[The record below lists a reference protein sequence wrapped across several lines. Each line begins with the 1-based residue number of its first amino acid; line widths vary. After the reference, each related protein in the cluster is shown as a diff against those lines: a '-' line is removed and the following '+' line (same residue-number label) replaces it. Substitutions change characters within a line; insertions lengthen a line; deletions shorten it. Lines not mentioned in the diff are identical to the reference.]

1 VLLSMSTFFHILKYK
16 LLSFVKATFDRKV
29 VTAVR
34 GIGSI
39 IVFGMFA
46 VAAFAL
52 SFAITQFVVPQVG
65 LEVFHRVV
73 SMTLFV
79 LFLSVNMGNI
89 IISYST
95 LYKSPEVGYLFTKPV
110 SFTQI
115 FVLKFLDNFLYSSS
129 TFFLLVF
136 MALLGYGTYFHYA
149 FYTDVAV
156 MFFVFVPLLFLSACL
171 GVLILMSLVKVASQF
186 GFRRV
191 VSGLAFM
198 YVLIVVL
205 FFKFSNPIHM
215 LEGAAKLQNVSLAS
229 SGGGGGGLMSLLP
242 NNIASNVLYYITK
255 ESPLSALG
263 EASLLLL
270 MTAMMFTVVLYVGRR
285 YYYRTW
291 LMTFEFQAK
300 SNTLFSGRKVKL
312 FDFRKSSHLP
322 AQWEVLAKKEFFQFF
337 REPSQW
343 MHLTLLLV
351 LVFVFALS
359 VRNLNVNLRVTEIQT
374 IGYLILYAFAGFLS
388 CSLALRFVFPAVSLE
403 GKSFWTQL
411 SAPIK
416 LTKIYALK
424 FTIGMVIVFFP
435 AILTSVLANIPFVNM
450 SERRPLLMYFGVY
463 STFWVTLT
471 LVSLNLGLGGYFAN
485 YQERNP
491 IRVASSQGA
500 TLTFLVSLVY
510 LITLVSIVIIPLQ
523 DYFRSLF
530 QFFPF
535 DMSVI
540 VAPGTTLAMLSAG
553 LSAFALAVGY
563 RSLQRDF

>member
-1 VLLSMSTFFHILKYK
+1 MSTFFHILKYK
-16 LLSFVKATFDRKV
+16 LLSFVKATFDRKM
-29 VTAVR
+29 VTAVK

-39 IVFGMFA
+39 VVFGTFA

-52 SFAITQFVVPQVG
+52 SFAITRFVAPQVG
-65 LEVFHRVV
+65 LEVFHRIV

-79 LFLSVNMGNI
+79 LFVSVNMGNI
-89 IISYST
+89 IVSYAT
-95 LYKSPEVGYLFTKPV
+95 LYKSAEVGYLFTKPV

-149 FYTDVAV
+149 LYTDLAV
-156 MFFVFVPLLFLSACL
+156 MFFVFMPLLFLSACL

-186 GFRRV
+186 GFRKV
-191 VSGLAFM
+191 VSGLSLA
-198 YVLIVVL
+198 YVVIVVL
-205 FFKFSNPIHM
+205 FFKFSNPISM
-215 LEGAAKLQNVSLAS
+215 LEGAARFRPESLAS
-229 SGGGGGGLMSLLP
+229 SGGGFMSVLP
-242 NNIASNVLYYITK
+242 NNIASNALFYLTK
-255 ESPLSALG
+255 GKFLLAVSEAALM
-263 EASLLLL
+263 LL
-270 MTAMMFTVVLYVGRR
+270 MTAVMFTVVLFVGKR

-300 SNTLFSGRKVKL
+300 SNTVASGRKLKF
-312 FDFRKSSHLP
+312 FDFRKESRLTP
-322 AQWEVLAKKEFFQFF
+322 QLEVLVKKEFFQFF
-337 REPSQW
+337 REASQW
-343 MHLTLLLV
+343 MHLVLLLV
-351 LVFVFALS
+351 LVFVFAIS
-359 VRNLNVNLRVTEIQT
+359 IRNLNVNLRVTEIQT

-388 CSLALRFVFPAVSLE
+388 CSLALRFVFPAVSME

-416 LTKIYALK
+416 LGKIYGLK
-424 FTIGMVIVFFP
+424 FVIGIVLVFLP
-435 AILTSVLANIPFVNM
+435 ALLTSVFSNIPFVKM
-450 SERRPLLMYFGVY
+450 TERRPLLMYFGLY

-485 YQERNP
+485 YQEKNP

-510 LITLVSIVIIPLQ
+510 LITLVSIVIIPLR
-523 DYFRSLF
+523 DYFQSLF
-530 QFFPF
+530 QFMPF
-535 DMSVI
+535 DASVI
-540 VAPGTTLAMLSAG
+540 VAPGTTVAMLSAG
-553 LSAFALAVGY
+553 LSAFALVVGY

>member
-1 VLLSMSTFFHILKYK
+1 MSTFFHILKYK
-16 LLSFVKATFDRKV
+16 LLSFVKATFDWKV

-39 IVFGMFA
+39 VVFGMFS

-52 SFAITQFVVPQVG
+52 SFAITRFVVPQVG
-65 LEVFHRVV
+65 LQVYHRIV
-73 SMTLFV
+73 SMMLFV
-79 LFLSVNMGNI
+79 LFVSVNMGNI
-89 IISYST
+89 IVCYAT
-95 LYKSPEVGYLFTKPV
+95 LYKSIEVGYLFTKPV

-149 FYTDVAV
+149 FYTDLAV
-156 MFFVFVPLLFLSACL
+156 MFLVFMPLLFLSACL

-191 VSGLAFM
+191 VGGLALL
-198 YVLIVVL
+198 YLLIVVL
-205 FFKFSNPIHM
+205 FFKFSNPITM
-215 LEGAAKLQNVSLAS
+215 LEGAGRFHAMSLTS
-229 SGGGGGGLMSLLP
+229 SGGGEGGIMSLLP
-242 NNIASNVLYYITK
+242 NNIASNVLLYLTQGK
-255 ESPLSALG
+255 FLLAAGQTALM
-263 EASLLLL
+263 LL
-270 MTAMMFTVVLYVGRR
+270 MTAAMFAVVLYVGRR
-285 YYYRTW
+285 FYYRTW

-300 SNTLFSGRKVKL
+300 SNTVASGRRVKL
-312 FDFRKSSHLP
+312 FDFRTKSHLSP
-322 AQWEVLAKKEFFQFF
+322 QLEVLVKKEYFQFF
-337 REPSQW
+337 RETSQW
-343 MHLTLLLV
+343 MHLALLLV
-351 LVFVFALS
+351 LVFVFAIS
-359 VRNLNVNLRVTEIQT
+359 IRNLNVALRVTEIQT

-388 CSLALRFVFPAVSLE
+388 CSLALRFVFPAVSME

-416 LTKIYALK
+416 LRKIYMLK
-424 FTIGMVIVFFP
+424 FAIGIVLVLLP
-435 AILTSVLANIPFVNM
+435 ALLTSVFSNIPYM
-450 SERRPLLMYFGVY
+450 KMTERRPLLMYFGVF

-485 YQERNP
+485 YQEKNP

-510 LITLVSIVIIPLQ
+510 LITLVSIVIIPLR
-523 DYFRSLF
+523 DYFQSLF
-530 QFFPF
+530 QFLPF

-540 VAPGTTLAMLSAG
+540 VAPGTTLGMLSAA

>member
-1 VLLSMSTFFHILKYK
+1 MSTFFHILKYK
-16 LLSFVKATFDRKV
+16 LLSFVKATFDRKM
-29 VTAVR
+29 VTAVK

-39 IVFGMFA
+39 VVFGTFA

-52 SFAITQFVVPQVG
+52 SFAITRFVAPQVG
-65 LEVFHRVV
+65 LEVFHRIV

-79 LFLSVNMGNI
+79 LFVSVNMGNI
-89 IISYST
+89 IVSYAT
-95 LYKSPEVGYLFTKPV
+95 LYKSAEVGYLFTKPV

-149 FYTDVAV
+149 LYTDLAV
-156 MFFVFVPLLFLSACL
+156 MFFVFMPLLFLSACL

-186 GFRRV
+186 GFRKV
-191 VSGLAFM
+191 VSGLSLA
-198 YVLIVVL
+198 YVVIVVL
-205 FFKFSNPIHM
+205 FFKFSNPISM
-215 LEGAAKLQNVSLAS
+215 LEGAARFRPESLAS
-229 SGGGGGGLMSLLP
+229 SGGGFMSFLP
-242 NNIASNVLYYITK
+242 NDIASNVLFYLTK
-255 ESPLSALG
+255 GKFLLAVSEAALM
-263 EASLLLL
+263 LL
-270 MTAMMFTVVLYVGRR
+270 MTAAMFTVVLFVGKR

-300 SNTLFSGRKVKL
+300 SNTVASGRKQRF
-312 FDFRKSSHLP
+312 FDFRKESRLTP
-322 AQWEVLAKKEFFQFF
+322 QLEVLVKKEFFQFF
-337 REPSQW
+337 REASQW
-343 MHLTLLLV
+343 MHLVLLLV
-351 LVFVFALS
+351 LVFVFAIS
-359 VRNLNVNLRVTEIQT
+359 IRNLNVNLRVTEIQT

-388 CSLALRFVFPAVSLE
+388 CSLALRFVFPAVSME

-416 LTKIYALK
+416 LGKIYGLK
-424 FTIGMVIVFFP
+424 FVIGIVLVFLP
-435 AILTSVLANIPFVNM
+435 ALLTSVFSNIPFVKM
-450 SERRPLLMYFGVY
+450 TERRPLLMYFGLY

-485 YQERNP
+485 YQEKNP

-510 LITLVSIVIIPLQ
+510 LITLVSIVIIPLR
-523 DYFRSLF
+523 DYFQSLF
-530 QFFPF
+530 QFMPF
-535 DMSVI
+535 DASVI
-540 VAPGTTLAMLSAG
+540 VAPGTTVAMLSAG
-553 LSAFALAVGY
+553 LSAFALVVGY

>member
-1 VLLSMSTFFHILKYK
+1 MSTFFHILKYK
-16 LLSFVKATFDRKV
+16 LLSFVKATFDRKM
-29 VTAVR
+29 VTAVK

-39 IVFGMFA
+39 LVFGTFA

-52 SFAITQFVVPQVG
+52 SFAITRFVVPQVG
-65 LEVFHRVV
+65 LEVFHRIV

-79 LFLSVNMGNI
+79 LFVSVNMGNI
-89 IISYST
+89 IVSYAT
-95 LYKSPEVGYLFTKPV
+95 LYKSDEVGYLFTKPV
-110 SFTQI
+110 SFSQI

-149 FYTDVAV
+149 LYTDLAV
-156 MFFVFVPLLFLSACL
+156 MFLVFMPMLFLSACI

-191 VSGLAFM
+191 VAGLALL
-198 YVLIVVL
+198 YVVIVVL
-205 FFKFSNPIHM
+205 FFKFSNPITM
-215 LEGAAKLQNVSLAS
+215 LEGAARFHAVSLAS
-229 SGGGGGGLMSLLP
+229 SGGGEGGFMSFLP
-242 NNIASNVLYYITK
+242 NNIASNVLFYLTK
-255 ESPLSALG
+255 GKFLLAIG
-263 EASLLLL
+263 EAALMLL
-270 MTAMMFTVVLYVGRR
+270 MTTAMFTVVLFVGKR

-300 SNTLFSGRKVKL
+300 SNTVASGRKLKF
-312 FDFRKSSHLP
+312 FDFRKESRLTP
-322 AQWEVLAKKEFFQFF
+322 QLEVLIKKEYFQFF
-337 REPSQW
+337 REASQW
-343 MHLTLLLV
+343 MHLVLLLV
-351 LVFVFALS
+351 LVFVFAIS
-359 VRNLNVNLRVTEIQT
+359 IRNLNVNLRVTEIQT

-388 CSLALRFVFPAVSLE
+388 CSLALRFVFPAVSME

-416 LTKIYALK
+416 LGKIYALK
-424 FTIGMVIVFFP
+424 FVIGIVLVLLP
-435 AILTSVLANIPFVNM
+435 ALLTSVFSNIPFVKM
-450 SERRPLLMYFGVY
+450 TERRPLLMYFGLF

-485 YQERNP
+485 YQEKNP

-510 LITLVSIVIIPLQ
+510 LITLVSIVIIPLR
-523 DYFRSLF
+523 DYFQSLF
-530 QFFPF
+530 QFMPF
-535 DMSVI
+535 DASVI
-540 VAPGTTLAMLSAG
+540 VAPGTTVAMLSAG
-553 LSAFALAVGY
+553 LSAFALVVGY

>member
-1 VLLSMSTFFHILKYK
+1 MSTFFHILKYK

-39 IVFGMFA
+39 VVFGMFA
-46 VAAFAL
+46 VAAYAL
-52 SFAITQFVVPQVG
+52 SFAITRFVVPQVG
-65 LEVFHRVV
+65 LEVFHRIV
-73 SMTLFV
+73 SMMLFV
-79 LFLSVNMGNI
+79 LFVSVNMGNI
-89 IISYST
+89 IVSYAT
-95 LYKSPEVGYLFTKPV
+95 LYKSSEVGYLFTKPV
-110 SFTQI
+110 TFAQI

-149 FYTDVAV
+149 LYTDLAMMVL
-156 MFFVFVPLLFLSACL
+156 VFMPLLFLSACI

-191 VSGLAFM
+191 VAGLSLA
-198 YVLIVVL
+198 YVVIVIL
-205 FFKFSNPIHM
+205 FFKLSNPISM
-215 LEGAAKLQNVSLAS
+215 LEGAGRLHAISLAS
-229 SGGGGGGLMSLLP
+229 SEGGGGGIMSFLP
-242 NNIASNVLYYITK
+242 NNIASNVLYYVTRDR
-255 ESPLSALG
+255 LFFAFG
-263 EASLLLL
+263 QAVLLLL
-270 MTAMMFTVVLYVGRR
+270 MTAAMFAVVLFAGKR

-300 SNTLFSGRKVKL
+300 SNTIASGRRVKF
-312 FDFRKSSHLP
+312 FDFRKPSLLP
-322 AQWEVLAKKEFFQFF
+322 TQLEVLVKKEFFQFF
-337 REPSQW
+337 REASQW
-343 MHLTLLLV
+343 MHLALLLV
-351 LVFVFALS
+351 LVFVFAMS
-359 VRNLNVNLRVTEIQT
+359 VRNLNVTLRVIEIQT

-388 CSLALRFVFPAVSLE
+388 CSLALRFVFPAISLE
-403 GKSFWTQL
+403 GTSFWTQL

-424 FTIGMVIVFFP
+424 FVIGMVIVFLP
-435 AILTSVLANIPFVNM
+435 ALLTSVFSNVPFVKM
-450 SERRPLLMYFGVY
+450 TERRPLLMYFGLY

-485 YQERNP
+485 YQEKNP

-510 LITLVSIVIIPLQ
+510 LITLVSIVIIPIR
-523 DYFRSLF
+523 DYFLSLF
-530 QFFPF
+530 HFAPF

-540 VAPGTTLAMLSAG
+540 VAPGTTVAMLSAG
-553 LSAFALAVGY
+553 LSAFALVVGY

>member
-1 VLLSMSTFFHILKYK
+1 MSTFLHILKYK

-39 IVFGMFA
+39 VVFGTFA
-46 VAAFAL
+46 VAAYAL
-52 SFAITQFVVPQVG
+52 SFAITRFVVPQVG
-65 LEVFHRVV
+65 LEVFHRIV
-73 SMTLFV
+73 SMMLFV
-79 LFLSVNMGNI
+79 LFVSVNMGNI
-89 IISYST
+89 IVSYAT
-95 LYKSPEVGYLFTKPV
+95 LYKSSEVGYLFTKPV
-110 SFTQI
+110 TFAQI

-149 FYTDVAV
+149 LYTDLAMMVL
-156 MFFVFVPLLFLSACL
+156 VFMPLLFLSACI

-191 VSGLAFM
+191 VAGLSLA
-198 YVLIVVL
+198 YVVIVIL
-205 FFKFSNPIHM
+205 FFKLSNPISM
-215 LEGAAKLQNVSLAS
+215 LEGAGRLHAISLAS
-229 SGGGGGGLMSLLP
+229 SEGGGGGIMSFLP
-242 NNIASNVLYYITK
+242 NNIASNVLYYVTRDR
-255 ESPLSALG
+255 LFFAFG
-263 EASLLLL
+263 QAVLLLL
-270 MTAMMFTVVLYVGRR
+270 MTAAMFAVVLFAGKR

-300 SNTLFSGRKVKL
+300 SNTIASGRRVKF
-312 FDFRKSSHLP
+312 FDFRKPSLLP
-322 AQWEVLAKKEFFQFF
+322 TQLEVLVKKEFFQFF
-337 REPSQW
+337 REASQW
-343 MHLTLLLV
+343 MHLALLLV
-351 LVFVFALS
+351 LVFVFAMS
-359 VRNLNVNLRVTEIQT
+359 VRNLNVTLRVIEIQT

-388 CSLALRFVFPAVSLE
+388 CSLALRFVFPAISLE
-403 GKSFWTQL
+403 GTSFWTQL

-424 FTIGMVIVFFP
+424 FVIGMVIVFLP
-435 AILTSVLANIPFVNM
+435 ALLTSVFSNVPFVKM
-450 SERRPLLMYFGVY
+450 TERRPLLMYFGLY

-485 YQERNP
+485 YQEKNP

-510 LITLVSIVIIPLQ
+510 LITLVSIVIIPIR
-523 DYFRSLF
+523 DYFLSLF
-530 QFFPF
+530 HFAPF

-540 VAPGTTLAMLSAG
+540 VAPGTTVAMLSAG
-553 LSAFALAVGY
+553 LSAFALVVGY

>member
-1 VLLSMSTFFHILKYK
+1 MSTFFHILKYK

-39 IVFGMFA
+39 VVFGTFA

-52 SFAITQFVVPQVG
+52 SFAITRFVQPQVG
-65 LEVFHRVV
+65 LEVYHRIV

-79 LFLSVNMGNI
+79 LFVSVNMGNI
-89 IISYST
+89 IVSYAT

-110 SFTQI
+110 SFSQI

-136 MALLGYGTYFHYA
+136 MALLGYGTYNHYA
-149 FYTDVAV
+149 LYTNLFV
-156 MFFVFVPLLFLSACL
+156 MFLVFVPLLFLSACL

-186 GFRRV
+186 GFRKV
-191 VSGLAFM
+191 VTVLALV
-198 YVLIVVL
+198 YIVVVVL
-205 FFKFSNPIHM
+205 FFKFSNPITM
-215 LEGAAKLQNVSLAS
+215 LEGAARFHSVSLS
-229 SGGGGGGLMSLLP
+229 SYGGGGGGIMSFLP
-242 NNIASNVLYYITK
+242 NNIASNVLYFITK
-255 ESPLSALG
+255 GKLVLAVENAV
-263 EASLLLL
+263 LLLL
-270 MTAMMFTVVLYVGRR
+270 MTAMMFTVVLYVGKR

-300 SNTLFSGRKVKL
+300 SNTVVSGRKVKF
-312 FDFRKSSHLP
+312 FDFRKESRLP
-322 AQWEVLAKKEFFQFF
+322 AQLEVLIKKEFFQFF
-337 REPSQW
+337 RETSQW
-343 MHLTLLLV
+343 MHLVLLLV
-351 LVFVFALS
+351 LVFVFAIS
-359 VRNLNVNLRVTEIQT
+359 IRNLNVTLRVTEIQT
-374 IGYLILYAFAGFLS
+374 VGYLILYAFSGFLS
-388 CSLALRFVFPAVSLE
+388 CSLALRFVFPAVSME

-411 SAPIK
+411 SAPVELK
-416 LTKIYALK
+416 KIYMLK
-424 FTIGMVIVFFP
+424 FAIGIVLVFLP
-435 AILTSVLANIPFVNM
+435 AFLTSVFSNIPFTKM
-450 SERRPLLMYFGVY
+450 TERRPLLMYFGVF

-485 YQERNP
+485 YQEKNP

-510 LITLVSIVIIPLQ
+510 LISIVSIVIIPLQ

-530 QFFPF
+530 QFLPF
-535 DMSVI
+535 DMGVI
-540 VAPGTTLAMLSAG
+540 VAPGTTLGMLSAG